1 MRNLAIVVLT
11 IAVLGVGFSV
21 AQAAAPDVAKSREA
35 LGSAFQKD
43 SAGDVNGAIED
54 YTRAIELDPKNALAY
69 VRRGMAY
76 DANGEYEKEIAD
88 YTAALALKGV
98 EQNAQGAVHTMRGDV
113 HLRLGNPKDALA
125 DFDRAL
131 VLDPKLFQA
140 YLGRAVVRL
149 VAGDFMKAE
158 ADYQSA
164 QKERP
169 QDPSPR
175 YGLGVI
181 SYWKQD
187 WATAERYF
195 DTLWATAPHDAHV
208 AMWLILTRK
217 RSGKAVNAADFKA
230 VDQTEWPGQVV
241 GHLVGN
247 VGPMDT
253 FLDEAAEHHDPN
265 EQPSRCTASFATFSL
280 LQIENRVAQAAEAYG
295 KQNPGAVYLNDM
307 QAAFQRCTEQG
318 VESHIALNEIKMLK
332 AR

>member
-1 MRNLAIVVLT
+1 MRNLAIVIVT
-11 IAVLGVGFSV
+11 IAALGTACSQ

-43 SAGDVNGAIED
+43 RAGDTNGAIED
-54 YTRAIELDPKNALAY
+54 YTRAIELDPTNALAY

-76 DANGEYEKEIAD
+76 DANGEYEKEIDD

-98 EQNAQGAVHTMRGDV
+98 ERNAQGAVLAMRGDV
-113 HLRLGNPKDALA
+113 HLRLGNPKDAIA

-131 VLDPKLFQA
+131 VLDPELFQA
-140 YLGRAVVRL
+140 HFGRAVVRL
-149 VAGDFMKAE
+149 TAGEFAKAE
-158 ADYQSA
+158 ADYHAA
-164 QKERP
+164 QKVRP
-169 QDPSPR
+169 LDPSSQ

-187 WATAERYF
+187 WPAAERYF
-195 DTLWATAPHDAHV
+195 DSLWATAPDDPHV
-208 AMWLILTRK
+208 AMWLILTMK
-217 RSGKAVNAADFKA
+217 RIGKPVNAADFKA
-230 VDQTEWPGQVV
+230 VDQARWPGQVV

-253 FLDEAAEHHDPN
+253 FLEEAAEHHDPN
-265 EQPSRCTASFATFSL
+265 EQSSRCTASFATFSL

-295 KQNPGAVYLNDM
+295 KQNAGAVYLDDIRDV
-307 QAAFQRCTEQG
+307 FQRCTG
-318 VESHIALNEIKMLK
+318 LSVESHIGLNEIKLLK